1 MKTRK
6 MIVYSAAALVIL
18 ATAGVTAYTIV
29 PEPSEPAV
37 AAALAP
43 ISADEHQRTIAAMV
57 PPKRKRPVV
66 AVVGLNEGTETSDY
80 IVPYAVLAES
90 GAADVVSLGTDAGPL
105 KLLPALTIKPQA
117 TIAAFDAKYPDGAD
131 YVILPRLAD
140 PDNPQATAWV
150 KAQAAKGATIVA
162 ICAGGLTASAAGLLK
177 DRAATSHW
185 YYVEGLQDDN
195 PGMRWVRDR
204 RYVVDRGVVT
214 TTGVTASLP
223 VSLALIEAFA
233 GRERAAAVAKRFG
246 VSNWDAR
253 HRSDAFYMK
262 RNYLLKAAGN
272 SLAFW
277 NRERFGVP
285 VKPGADEV
293 ALAFTADAWARTFR
307 SEALTVADRAGPL
320 LTRRGLMLLPD
331 RVGRDA
337 DLEMLAPIPDGAGAN
352 ALPRALA
359 GIAQRYDQTTASFI
373 ATQLEDHWRS
383 AS

>member
-1 MKTRK
+1 MA
-6 MIVYSAAALVIL
+6 YSAVALVTL
-18 ATAGVTAYTIV
+18 ATAGVTAYAVT
-29 PEPSEPAV
+29 EPSEPAV

-43 ISADEHQRTIAAMV
+43 ISPDEHQRTIAAMA
-57 PPKRKRPVV
+57 PPKRKRPLV

-140 PDNPQATAWV
+140 PDNPQVIAWV

-185 YYVEGLQDDN
+185 YEVEGLKDDN

-253 HRSDAFYMK
+253 HRSDAFHLK
-262 RNYLLKAAGN
+262 RKYLLKAAGN
-272 SLAFW
+272 SVAFW
-277 NRERFGVP
+277 NREHFGVP
-285 VKPGADEV
+285 VEPGDDEV

-307 SEALTVADRAGPL
+307 SEALTVADRPGPL
-320 LTRRGLMLLPD
+320 LTRHGLTLLPD

-337 DLEMLAPIPDGAGAN
+337 DLEMLDPIPADAGAN

-359 GIAQRYDQTTASFI
+359 GIAKRYDETTASFI
-373 ATQLEDHWRS
+373 ASQLEDHWRG